1 MKPLESRWLGAL
13 RQTTRQLSQHWHASR
28 LPLFLRW
35 WQRELLGCLPRHWR
49 ERLASANREHLL
61 HWPENGLPGP
71 RTADEP
77 MAGQRQVLLLPCT
90 QVLLAHVQLP
100 HAAAM
105 QVHAALAFEM
115 DKYTPFKAAQVY
127 FDTVRAGPAERG
139 RAVFDVTLVVAL
151 RERIDRILDE
161 AARNGWRIDAID
173 ALDRN
178 GSRLNVNLL
187 ALHHR
192 AQGHHPLRRLQFGLA
207 LLGAG
212 LLLIAM
218 LLWVQGRQSTLDAM
232 SAEVDALR
240 NDTRQ
245 LEVLR
250 QQLGELLDTGRY
262 VQAQKAQSLPRT
274 ALLQELTDCIP
285 ADTWLE
291 QLAIDAQGTLTLSA
305 QSSQASELIARMKH
319 CTHLQDLQ
327 FQGAIQPDTS
337 TGQDRLTLTA
347 RLRPREAPHAAAT
360 DTP

>member
-139 RAVFDVTLVVAL
+139 RAVFDVTLVAAL

-192 AQGHHPLRRLQFGLA
+192 AQGHHPLRRLQLGLA
-207 LLGAG
+207 LLGTG

>member
-13 RQTTRQLSQHWHASR
+13 RQTTRQLSQPWHASR

-35 WQRELLGCLPRHWR
+35 WQRQLLGCLPRHWR
-49 ERLASANREHLL
+49 ERLASANRDHLL

-100 HAAAM
+100 HPAAM

-139 RAVFDVTLVVAL
+139 RAVFDLTLVVAL

-192 AQGHHPLRRLQFGLA
+192 AQGPHPLRRLQFGLA

-291 QLAIDAQGTLTLSA
+291 QLTIDAQGTLTLSA

-327 FQGAIQPDTS
+327 FQGAIQPDAS

>member
-1 MKPLESRWLGAL
+1 M
-13 RQTTRQLSQHWHASR
+13 
-28 LPLFLRW
+28 
-35 WQRELLGCLPRHWR
+35 
-49 ERLASANREHLL
+49 
-61 HWPENGLPGP
+61 
-71 RTADEP
+71 
-77 MAGQRQVLLLPCT
+77 
-90 QVLLAHVQLP
+90 
-100 HAAAM
+100 
-105 QVHAALAFEM
+105 
-115 DKYTPFKAAQVY
+115 
-127 FDTVRAGPAERG
+127 
-139 RAVFDVTLVVAL
+139 
-151 RERIDRILDE
+151 
-161 AARNGWRIDAID
+161 
-173 ALDRN
+173 
-178 GSRLNVNLL
+178 NVNLL

-192 AQGHHPLRRLQFGLA
+192 AQGPHPLRRLQFGLA

-274 ALLQELTDCIP
+274 ALLQELTDS

-291 QLAIDAQGTLTLSA
+291 QLTIDAQGTLTLSA

-327 FQGAIQPDTS
+327 FQGAIQPDAS